1 MARVRASERD
11 SLPQCYLELLRRQPA
26 ELRVHRGD
34 DGRCRGLDAGARH
47 GRQRGHREEAEEE
60 EGETPASSVAWKKP
74 EATAAATRHMRPPRD
89 VSETGG
95 GGVALAAGATGGV
108 IWSSGSRL
116 NGRRRREKGKK
127 ETERKTK

>member
-60 EGETPASSVAWKKP
+60 ETGWLHFFFVFFFRE
-74 EATAAATRHMRPPRD
+74 
-89 VSETGG
+89 SEFS
-95 GGVALAAGATGGV
+95 L
-108 IWSSGSRL
+108 
-116 NGRRRREKGKK
+116 
-127 ETERKTK
+127 TERG